1 REDAASREDV
11 LRNRTRYDDECG
23 RAHLEH
29 MDASR
34 KYAEPLGSKRCR
46 GREKDA
52 PDGENAEY

>member
-1 REDAASREDV
+1 EDV